1 MLLSYECETKA
12 IGRGSGWS
20 TRGHHHGA
28 HHSTRRGRWVEPF
41 VLLLVAQGPTYGY
54 KLIGELNEL
63 GVAPEGIDAGMVY
76 RTLRS
81 MDADG
86 LVTTEWGL
94 EGDQPRR
101 EYRLTEEGA
110 CALEDWLDVMNE
122 RKRLIEHFLER
133 GEAITKRQEE

>member
-1 MLLSYECETKA
+1 MNAKRKPSAE
-12 IGRGSGWS
+12 GRGWS

-28 HHSTRRGRWVEPF
+28 HHSTRRGRWIEPF

-54 KLIGELNEL
+54 KLIRELNEL
-63 GVAPEGIDAGMVY
+63 DVAPEGIDVGMVY
-76 RTLRS
+76 RTLRT

-86 LVTTEWGL
+86 LVSTAWGP
-94 EGDQPRR
+94 ETDQPRR

-110 CALEDWLDVMNE
+110 CALQDWMDVMSE

>member
-1 MLLSYECETKA
+1 MSAAQRRDTN
-12 IGRGSGWS
+12 GRGWS

-28 HHSTRRGRWVEPF
+28 HHGARRGRWIEPF

-54 KLIGELNEL
+54 KLIKELDAL
-63 GVAPEGIDAGMVY
+63 GVAPEGIDVGMVY

-110 CALEDWLDVMNE
+110 CALADWMDVMAE
-122 RKRLIEHFLER
+122 RKRLIEHFLDR
-133 GEAITKRQEE
+133 GQATTRRLGEPT

>member
-1 MLLSYECETKA
+1 MNA
-12 IGRGSGWS
+12 QDINRAVGAGWS

-28 HHSTRRGRWVEPF
+28 HHSSRRGRWIEPF

-54 KLIGELNEL
+54 KLIGELDAL
-63 GVAPEGIDAGMVY
+63 GVAPEGIDPGMVY
-76 RTLRS
+76 RTLRT

-94 EGDQPRR
+94 GADQPRR
-101 EYRLTEEGA
+101 EYRLTEDGA
-110 CALEDWLDVMNE
+110 CALRDWMDVMSE

-133 GEAITKRQEE
+133 GADFTDAQGE

>member
-1 MLLSYECETKA
+1 M
-12 IGRGSGWS
+12 
-20 TRGHHHGA
+20 
-28 HHSTRRGRWVEPF
+28 
-41 VLLLVAQGPTYGY
+41 LVAQGPTYGY

-63 GVAPEGIDAGMVY
+63 DVAPEGIDAGTVY

-86 LVTTEWGL
+86 LVSTEWGL

-110 CALEDWLDVMNE
+110 CALEDWNDVMSE
-122 RKRLIEHFLER
+122 RKRLIEHFLDR
-133 GEAITKRQEE
+133 GQAITKEQGD

>member
-1 MLLSYECETKA
+1 MNAADIRRSA
-12 IGRGSGWS
+12 GVGWS

-28 HHSTRRGRWVEPF
+28 HHDSRRGRWVEPF

-54 KLIGELNEL
+54 QIIGRLDEL
-63 GVAPEGIDAGMVY
+63 GVAPEGIDPGMVY

-81 MDADG
+81 MDDDG
-86 LVTTEWGL
+86 LVRTEWGL

-110 CALEDWLDVMNE
+110 CALEDWMDVMAE
-122 RKRLIEHFLER
+122 RKRLIEHFLEQSK
-133 GEAITKRQEE
+133 AITEATEG

>member
-1 MLLSYECETKA
+1 MNAKHT
-12 IGRGSGWS
+12 RGPAGIGWS

-28 HHSTRRGRWVEPF
+28 HHSSRRGRWVEPF

-54 KLIGELNEL
+54 KLIGELDEL
-63 GVAPEGIDAGMVY
+63 GVAPEGIDPGMVY
-76 RTLRS
+76 RTLRT

-101 EYRLTEEGA
+101 EYRLTEDGA
-110 CALEDWLDVMNE
+110 CALEDWMDVMSE

-133 GEAITKRQEE
+133 GAAITDALGD

>member
-1 MLLSYECETKA
+1 M
-12 IGRGSGWS
+12 
-20 TRGHHHGA
+20 
-28 HHSTRRGRWVEPF
+28 EPF

-54 KLIGELNEL
+54 KLIGELDEL
-63 GVAPEGIDAGMVY
+63 GVAPEGIDPGMVY

-81 MDADG
+81 MDAVG

-101 EYRLTEEGA
+101 EYRLTEDGA
-110 CALEDWLDVMNE
+110 CALEDWMDVMTE

-133 GEAITKRQEE
+133 GAAISHELGDST

>member
-1 MLLSYECETKA
+1 M
-12 IGRGSGWS
+12 
-20 TRGHHHGA
+20 
-28 HHSTRRGRWVEPF
+28 
-41 VLLLVAQGPTYGY
+41 LVAQGPTYGY

-63 GVAPEGIDAGMVY
+63 DVAPEGIDAGTVY

-86 LVTTEWGL
+86 LVSTEWGL

-110 CALEDWLDVMNE
+110 CALEDWMDVMSE
-122 RKRLIEHFLER
+122 RKRLIEHFLDQGQTSTQEQ
-133 GEAITKRQEE
+133 GE

>member
-1 MLLSYECETKA
+1 MDA
-12 IGRGSGWS
+12 IVRQPSPGLGWS
-20 TRGHHHGA
+20 TRGHHHRA
-28 HHSTRRGRWVEPF
+28 HHGSRRGRWVEPF

-63 GVAPEGIDAGMVY
+63 GVAPEGIDVGMVY

-86 LVTTEWGL
+86 LVTTEWGPQA
-94 EGDQPRR
+94 DQPRR
-101 EYRLTEEGA
+101 EYRLTDEGA
-110 CALEDWLDVMNE
+110 CALRDWMEVMKE

-133 GEAITKRQEE
+133 GQSITQAQGE

>member
-1 MLLSYECETKA
+1 MDAHDIPRSSG
-12 IGRGSGWS
+12 IGWS
-20 TRGHHHGA
+20 TTGHHHHA
-28 HHSTRRGRWVEPF
+28 HHSSRRGRWVEPF

-54 KLIGELNEL
+54 KLIGELDEL
-63 GVAPEGIDAGMVY
+63 GVAPEGIDPGMVY

-101 EYRLTEEGA
+101 EYRLTEAGA
-110 CALEDWLDVMNE
+110 CALEDWMDVMTE

-133 GEAITKRQEE
+133 SAEVTDE

>member
-1 MLLSYECETKA
+1 MHATNTREPA
-12 IGRGSGWS
+12 GRGWS
-20 TRGHHHGA
+20 TRGHHHSA
-28 HHSTRRGRWVEPF
+28 HHNTRRGRWVEPF

-54 KLIGELNEL
+54 KLIGELDEL
-63 GVAPEGIDAGMVY
+63 NVAPEGIDPGMVY

-86 LVTTEWGL
+86 LVTTAWGL

-101 EYRLTEEGA
+101 EYQLTEEGA
-110 CALEDWLDVMNE
+110 CALGDWIDVMSE

-133 GEAITKRQEE
+133 ASAITADQEE